1 MIQNDDKIVFL
12 PTQSEDSMRY
22 VDTDLARLGHR
33 LDVVRSLR
41 SEVKSSWALT
51 YWLQVERQ
59 LLKKLKNAN
68 PGIH

>member
-1 MIQNDDKIVFL
+1 MIQDDGKIVFL

-68 PGIH
+68 PGTH